1 MYIVL
6 DKFLFVMRSCSV
18 KEPIYFK
25 SNVNNYIQLQRN
37 KKKNYKIFA
46 VDKRGVM
53 LLIEP
58 LIAINTPGLGVQ
70 LTRLTKS
77 VNQDSGIVSC
87 LIDKRYVIDLDPGE
101 FSGGGLKLG
110 FLFLKNVVYFLD
122 LSKTSLTILF
132 HVSYVL
138 WLGYFSVF
146 AICRVFALVA
156 LFL

>member
-1 MYIVL
+1 MLIII
-6 DKFLFVMRSCSV
+6 FNC
-18 KEPIYFK
+18 KEI
-25 SNVNNYIQLQRN
+25 

-146 AICRVFALVA
+146 AICRVFAYKYNISMCN
-156 LFL
+156 F

>member
-1 MYIVL
+1 M
-6 DKFLFVMRSCSV
+6 
-18 KEPIYFK
+18 
-25 SNVNNYIQLQRN
+25 
-37 KKKNYKIFA
+37 
-46 VDKRGVM
+46 DKRGVM

-58 LIAINTPGLGVQ
+58 LIAINTSGLGVQ